1 MRGMS
6 PVGAPATRGLPGMP
20 FDDAPARGG
29 CRSRHHPLV
38 HNRQPRVHT
47 WPEAALRLAVLVELN
62 EQPGL
67 RVLSNVVGC
76 RIADVDVGRRVEA
89 VFVPYEE
96 HTMLYFTPIGDAP

>member
-1 MRGMS
+1 MTLQPE
-6 PVGAPATRGLPGMP
+6 PVAGVGTIHTFTIVNREFTPGLKPP
-20 FDDAPARGG
+20 Y
-29 CRSRHHPLV
+29 V
-38 HNRQPRVHT
+38 
-47 WPEAALRLAVLVELN
+47 AVLVELD